1 MSLAGVGFRLP
12 ECGPALKEKR
22 PMVFCTN
29 PFTLFFI
36 LVMVVYWAIKDN
48 QSRVYLLLA
57 ASFFFY
63 AYCNWQLAFLIVFST
78 TVDFYL
84 ARGIEDSKD
93 PRRKKQLLLINICG
107 NLGLLC
113 FFKYTNF
120 FLDSISHAL
129 MAAGLTE
136 SAFRPL
142 KVIIPVGISFYTFE
156 AISYMVDVY
165 NGKVKAERN
174 LAHFQLFILFFPH
187 LVSGPIVRGRDF
199 LPQVGRR
206 KRWSWPRAQVGVQLI
221 LMGAFKKLAIA
232 DRMAEFA
239 NPVFQNPEAFRTS
252 AVWVAVIAWSLQIYG
267 DFSGYTDMAL
277 GCAHL
282 LGYKLSLN
290 FNMPYI
296 AQNVSDFWRRWHI
309 SLSSWLRDYLFIPL
323 GGSRGSNWK
332 VCRNLMITM
341 VLGGLWHLH
350 AGETARWTY
359 VVWGFL
365 HGSYLIIH
373 RVFKGLCDG
382 RPLAQAVLQSI
393 PGTIFRCALT
403 FLAVAVGW
411 VFFRAE
417 TFAQAFEVLRRMIVP
432 SPGGGFDM
440 HTNGVWFTVL
450 AVVVC
455 HAVAASGLWKR
466 WNWRIPA
473 PALGFSYALVLTLT
487 QLLAPQ
493 GGTPFI
499 YFQF

>member
-1 MSLAGVGFRLP
+1 ML
-12 ECGPALKEKR
+12 
-22 PMVFCTN
+22 FCTN

-36 LVMVVYWAIKDN
+36 LVMAVYWAIPDRRA
-48 QSRVYLLLA
+48 RVYLLLA
-57 ASFFFY
+57 ASFVFY
-63 AYCNWQLAFLIVFST
+63 ASCCWQLAFLIVIST
-78 TVDFYL
+78 TIDFYL
-84 ARGIEDSKD
+84 ACGIEDSTN

-120 FLDSISHAL
+120 FLVTISQAL
-129 MAAGLTE
+129 MATGLSE
-136 SAFRPL
+136 AAIRPL
-142 KVIIPVGISFYTFE
+142 KLLIPVGISFYTFE

-187 LVSGPIVRGRDF
+187 LVAGPIVRGRDF

-232 DRMAEFA
+232 DRMADFA
-239 NPVFQNPEAFRTS
+239 NPVFQNPEAYRTS
-252 AVWVAVIAWSLQIYG
+252 AVWVAVIAYALQIYG

-323 GGSRGSNWK
+323 GGSRGGNWR

-341 VLGGLWHLH
+341 LLGGLWHLH
-350 AGETARWTY
+350 ADHPRWTY
-359 VVWGFL
+359 VAWGLL
-365 HGSYLIIH
+365 HGAYLIVH
-373 RVFKGLCDG
+373 RGFKALCDR
-382 RPLAQAVLQSI
+382 RPLAQTILLSI
-393 PGTIFRCALT
+393 PGTVVRCALT

-417 TFAQAFEVLRRMIVP
+417 TFTQAFEVLRRMLVI
-432 SPGGGFDM
+432 SPGKNFEL

-450 AVVVC
+450 AVAVC

-466 WNWRIPA
+466 WSWRIPA
-473 PALGFSYALVLTLT
+473 PALGFSYAMVLTLT
-487 QLLAPQ
+487 QLLAPE
-493 GGTPFI
+493 GGKAFI